1 MLRLCGGGGDG
12 GPPREASR
20 RAELLGQIVDDLGR
34 WTLRQLADAAPVVR
48 QIAEEAELAFPD
60 VQQLQ
65 RFEAEDLLRRFSAAD
80 VADVLPVLR
89 RYAGPPL
96 RRGCAAGPD
105 GPRWRPPGTT
115 ESPTRR
121 LRVDDP

>member
-1 MLRLCGGGGDG
+1 MLRLCGEWDG
-12 GPPREASR
+12 RLPREASKR
-20 RAELLGQIVDDLGR
+20 GELVAQIVSDLQRCTVG
-34 WTLRQLADAAPVVR
+34 QLASAAPIAR
-48 QIAEEAELAFPD
+48 QMAEDPQLRLPD
-60 VQQLQ
+60 VQQLR